1 MLFTL
6 KELAL
11 INSTIRPIFKPNA
24 MLLVFIPLAYVLG
37 SVSVRISTLAICFI
51 IQPFSFVDIA
61 ICVVQFAMS
70 VSFSGF
76 PLPLIAGAIGP
87 VLLAIA
93 VSQPSQPFTLIH
105 SPGVQCNRPSYLS
118 FAQLVV

>member
-6 KELAL
+6 KVLAL

-93 VSQPSQPFTLIH
+93 VSQPIQPFTLIH